1 MGNNEVFCFR
11 NDKTRKILKDLTRF
25 EHSLYIDYNIK
36 GVTL

>member
-25 EHSLYIDYNIK
+25 EHSLH
-36 GVTL
+36 GL